1 MVMGKNIK
9 TTPAGK
15 NDKIDINVISLVQIV
30 ENEKENINSQNL
42 KTVVTNSAK
51 IQGILSNDL
60 DLGVVIKVENGG
72 RPADRRNNITMTKGG
87 KTNITMTKGRES
99 GIDKDVI

>member
-1 MVMGKNIK
+1 MVMDKKIK

-15 NDKIDINVISLVQIV
+15 NDKVDIDVISLVQIV
-30 ENEKENINSQNL
+30 EKEAEKINSENT

-51 IQGILSNDL
+51 IQGILSTDL

-72 RPADRRNNITMTKGG
+72 RPGQSR
-87 KTNITMTKGRES
+87 
-99 GIDKDVI
+99 

>member
-15 NDKIDINVISLVQIV
+15 NDKIDIDVISLIQIV
-30 ENEKENINSQNL
+30 DKETEKANPKKA

-51 IQGILSNDL
+51 IQ
-60 DLGVVIKVENGG
+60 
-72 RPADRRNNITMTKGG
+72 
-87 KTNITMTKGRES
+87 
-99 GIDKDVI
+99 

>member
-15 NDKIDINVISLVQIV
+15 NDKIDIDAISLIQIV
-30 ENEKENINSQNL
+30 DKETEKANPKKA

-51 IQGILSNDL
+51 IQGILSTDL
-60 DLGVVIKVENGG
+60 DLGVVIKAENGG
-72 RPADRRNNITMTKGG
+72 RPEQSR
-87 KTNITMTKGRES
+87 
-99 GIDKDVI
+99 

>member
-15 NDKIDINVISLVQIV
+15 NDKIDIDVISLIQIV
-30 ENEKENINSQNL
+30 DKETEKTNPRKA

-51 IQGILSNDL
+51 IQGILSTDL
-60 DLGVVIKVENGG
+60 DLGVVIKAENGG
-72 RPADRRNNITMTKGG
+72 RPEQSR
-87 KTNITMTKGRES
+87 
-99 GIDKDVI
+99 

>member
-15 NDKIDINVISLVQIV
+15 NDKIDIDVISLIQIV
-30 ENEKENINSQNL
+30 DKETEKANPKKA

-51 IQGILSNDL
+51 IQGILSTDL
-60 DLGVVIKVENGG
+60 DLGVVIKAENGG
-72 RPADRRNNITMTKGG
+72 RPEQSR
-87 KTNITMTKGRES
+87 
-99 GIDKDVI
+99 